1 MRGSVNRNYL
11 TEKAKLSFFLQLEI
25 MRNQKQSVVNS
36 SFGKVIL
43 TIASDGVVL
52 QQEGKT
58 GAIALEPE
66 GMEKL
71 AKALLAVKKNRYSSL
86 SSTQRNKSSPL
97 MAVPVPP
104 VPSLT
109 AAPTSYMEQ
118 QKTLH
123 SKAYAA
129 WTTEEEDRLKVLHAR
144 GKTVN
149 EMANELGRNTGAI
162 RNRLKRLGLS

>member
-1 MRGSVNRNYL
+1 MSKYL

-43 TIASDGVVL
+43 TIADDGVVL

-71 AKALLAVKKNRYSSL
+71 AKALLAVKKNRYSST
-86 SSTQRNKSSPL
+86 STQRNRSSPS
-97 MAVPVPP
+97 MAVH
-104 VPSLT
+104 SLNC
-109 AAPTSYMEQ
+109 Y
-118 QKTLH
+118 
-123 SKAYAA
+123 
-129 WTTEEEDRLKVLHAR
+129 TTKS
-144 GKTVN
+144 GC
-149 EMANELGRNTGAI
+149 
-162 RNRLKRLGLS
+162 

>member
-1 MRGSVNRNYL
+1 M
-11 TEKAKLSFFLQLEI
+11 K
-25 MRNQKQSVVNS
+25 NQKQSVVNS

-43 TIASDGVVL
+43 TIANDGVVL

-58 GAIALEPE
+58 GVIALEPE

-71 AKALLAVKKNRYSSL
+71 AKALLAVKKNRYSSI
-86 SSTQRNKSSPL
+86 STQRNKSSPL

-129 WTTEEEDRLKVLHAR
+129 WTTEEEARLKVLHAS

>member
-1 MRGSVNRNYL
+1 MSKYL

-25 MRNQKQSVVNS
+25 MRNQKQSIVNS

-43 TIASDGVVL
+43 TIADDGVVL

-71 AKALLAVKKNRYSSL
+71 AKALLAVKKNRYST
-86 SSTQRNKSSPL
+86 STQRNRSSPS
-97 MAVPVPP
+97 MAVSVPP

-109 AAPTSYMEQ
+109 SAPTSYMEQ
-118 QKTLH
+118 QKAVYPNAYEPWTENDDTKLVTLY
-123 SKAYAA
+123 K
-129 WTTEEEDRLKVLHAR
+129 E
-144 GKTVN
+144 GKSVN
-149 EMANELGRNTGAI
+149 ELTNIFLRNSGAI
-162 RNRLKRLGLS
+162 KARLLKLLGIDLDK

>member
-1 MRGSVNRNYL
+1 MSKYL

-25 MRNQKQSVVNS
+25 MKNQKQSVVNS

-43 TIASDGVVL
+43 TIADDGVVL

-71 AKALLAVKKNRYSSL
+71 AKALLAVKKNRYST
-86 SSTQRNKSSPL
+86 STQRNRSSPS
-97 MAVPVPP
+97 MAVSVPP

-109 AAPTSYMEQ
+109 SAPTSYMEQ

-129 WTTEEEDRLKVLHAR
+129 WTTEEEDRLKVLHAS

>member
-1 MRGSVNRNYL
+1 MSKYL

-25 MRNQKQSVVNS
+25 MKNQKQSVVNS

-43 TIASDGVVL
+43 TIADDSVVL

-71 AKALLAVKKNRYSSL
+71 AKALLAVKKNRYST
-86 SSTQRNKSSPL
+86 STQRNRSSPS
-97 MAVPVPP
+97 MAVSVPP

-109 AAPTSYMEQ
+109 SPPTSYMEQ

-123 SKAYAA
+123 SKAYAV
-129 WTTEEEDRLKVLHAR
+129 WTTEEEARLKALHAS

>member
-1 MRGSVNRNYL
+1 MANLRVFYNH
-11 TEKAKLSFFLQLEI
+11 KI

-43 TIASDGVVL
+43 TIADDGVVL

-71 AKALLAVKKNRYSSL
+71 AKALLAVKKNRYSST
-86 SSTQRNKSSPL
+86 STQRNRSSPS
-97 MAVPVPP
+97 MAVSVPP
-104 VPSLT
+104 VSSFTSP
-109 AAPTSYMEQ
+109 PTSYMEQ

-129 WTTEEEDRLKVLHAR
+129 WTTEEEARLKALHAS

>member
-1 MRGSVNRNYL
+1 
-11 TEKAKLSFFLQLEI
+11 

-43 TIASDGVVL
+43 TIADDGVVL

-71 AKALLAVKKNRYSSL
+71 AKALLAVKKNRYST
-86 SSTQRNKSSPL
+86 STQRNRSSPS
-97 MAVPVPP
+97 MAVSVPP

-109 AAPTSYMEQ
+109 SAPTSYMEQ

-129 WTTEEEDRLKVLHAR
+129 WTTEEEARLKALHAR

>member
-1 MRGSVNRNYL
+1 MSKYL
-11 TEKAKLSFFLQLEI
+11 TEKAKLGFFLQLEI
-25 MRNQKQSVVNS
+25 MKNQKQSVVNS

-43 TIASDGVVL
+43 TIANDGVVL

-66 GMEKL
+66 AMEKL
-71 AKALLAVKKNRYSSL
+71 AKALLAVKKNRYSST
-86 SSTQRNKSSPL
+86 STQRNRSSPS
-97 MAVPVPP
+97 MAVSVPP
-104 VPSLT
+104 VPSFT
-109 AAPTSYMEQ
+109 SAPTSYMEQ

-129 WTTEEEDRLKVLHAR
+129 WTTEEEARLKALHAS

>member
-1 MRGSVNRNYL
+1 MRGSVKVL

-25 MRNQKQSVVNS
+25 MKNQKQSVVNS

-43 TIASDGVVL
+43 TIADDGVVL

-71 AKALLAVKKNRYSSL
+71 AKALLAVKKNRYST
-86 SSTQRNKSSPL
+86 STQRNRSSPS
-97 MAVPVPP
+97 MAVSVPP

-109 AAPTSYMEQ
+109 SAPTSYMEQ

-129 WTTEEEDRLKVLHAR
+129 GLQK
-144 GKTVN
+144 
-149 EMANELGRNTGAI
+149 
-162 RNRLKRLGLS
+162 KRLGLKLFMLVVRLLMKWRMNWGVTQVQFGIALRG